1 MTGSDRAQRDTGNH
15 LPKDV
20 AKRPS
25 HTSLVRCAI
34 LFAAGVATASVILL
48 VAAYLAA
55 PDEEISSVNTAA
67 AKPDGAHTD
76 GAQLENG
83 GLRLDHRPPQPTI
96 MLASVPVPA
105 ATESL
110 QQEATDVAEELRT
123 RFPNLPEA
131 LHVVAMLSAQLRQ
144 TGEAEK
150 LWQKCI
156 ELSPKHE
163 AYYVNLAAV
172 AIDRGNSELAV
183 ETLRQAMDAG
193 CTSVDVRH
201 HLAIALTNLG
211 RCEEAE
217 GVIEKAFVDAPQ
229 SAACWLVLG
238 QTQLKLGKAEQA
250 EASLRKAIELGSR
263 VPAAYFALGNACA
276 RLGKDEEA
284 AKYRKLFAELKATEP
299 LPESER
305 YQILSLAEARRTAVT
320 TLCEAATVH
329 AWQGDLL
336 EAERLLLRA
345 IAIDPVNAA
354 TCRALASLYQG
365 AKMLA
370 EERVVRQRL
379 VDLEPNGF
387 ANYLHLAKV
396 CAELGEPAAAEA
408 ALKLALAIRP
418 GTADAYATLAQFYL
432 QAGKASHARWFAQ
445 EAIRREPSEEGY
457 RFLASTCRL
466 LGDETAAKAAFA
478 KAREFA
484 SDDPKA
490 PPVTPNRP

>member
-1 MTGSDRAQRDTGNH
+1 MTGSDRAQRDAGNH

-20 AKRPS
+20 AKRAS
-25 HTSLVRCAI
+25 RTRLVRYAI
-34 LFAAGVATASVILL
+34 LFAAGVATASFILL
-48 VAAYLAA
+48 VVVYLTA
-55 PDEEISSVNTAA
+55 PDQEMSSANTTV
-67 AKPDGAHTD
+67 AKPDD
-76 GAQLENG
+76 VKSEDG
-83 GLRLDHRPPQPTI
+83 GLRIATLPPQPTI
-96 MLASVPVPA
+96 MLASFPVPA

-110 QQEATDVAEELRT
+110 QQEATGVAEELRT
-123 RFPNLPEA
+123 RFPDLPEA

-150 LWQKCI
+150 LWQRCI
-156 ELSPKHE
+156 ELSPKRE

-172 AIDRGNSELAV
+172 AIDRGKSELAAQ
-183 ETLRQAMDAG
+183 TLRQAMDVG
-193 CTSVDVRH
+193 CTSADVRH

-217 GVIEKAFVDAPQ
+217 GVIEKALAEAPQ

-250 EASLRKAIELGSR
+250 EASLRKAIDLGSQ
-263 VPAAYFALGNACA
+263 VPTAYFALGNACA

-284 AKYRKLFAELKATEP
+284 AKYRKLFAELKATDP
-299 LPESER
+299 LPETQR
-305 YQILSLAEARRTAVT
+305 YQVLSLAEARRTAVT

-329 AWQGDLL
+329 SWQGDFL

-345 IAIDPVNAA
+345 IAIDPANADS
-354 TCRALASLYQG
+354 CRTLAALYQG
-365 AKMLA
+365 AKKMA
-370 EERVVRQRL
+370 EERVVRRRL

-408 ALKLALAIRP
+408 ALKLAMAIRP
-418 GTADAYATLAQFYL
+418 EAVEAYATLAQFYL
-432 QAGKASHARWFAQ
+432 QAGNASHARWFAQ
-445 EAIRREPSEEGY
+445 EAVRREPSEEGY

-466 LGDETAAKAAFA
+466 LGDEAAATAAFA
-478 KAREFA
+478 KAGEL
-484 SDDPKA
+484 SPGPPKA
-490 PPVTPNRP
+490 SPVSPKRP